1 MYCINQLFSTRPFT
15 LLHLLLTRKPTL
27 PNQRSI
33 FKRKMLAS
41 KVLKTHTKPSMFRS
55 YIKVILS
62 YLKLSYFILNL
73 CIAEQL
79 FTPHISVVYFIS
91 SQIRQLLIK
100 HAWMVSWLCKRI
112 GSVESWLCK
121 AMQCRHEQGRL
132 PSASQDLHTL
142 QFTV

>member
-1 MYCINQLFSTRPFT
+1 
-15 LLHLLLTRKPTL
+15 
-27 PNQRSI
+27 
-33 FKRKMLAS
+33 
-41 KVLKTHTKPSMFRS
+41 MFRS

-100 HAWMVSWLCKRI
+100 HARMMSWLCKRI
-112 GSVESWLCK
+112 GSVESWLCAGQCSAGMGRAGFQVQARTYIHCSLQSEILK
-121 AMQCRHEQGRL
+121 LHVLALSKMSVYLLRVICQVVFKRIKRILQLNFLSAMGRL
-132 PSASQDLHTL
+132 
-142 QFTV
+142 